1 MLYNE
6 NEVKI
11 KEESKMHKSIRF
23 ESLAAVHTHTH
34 TSILLDN
41 KIEGKKEEAR
51 IVFYAFV

>member
-1 MLYNE
+1 
-6 NEVKI
+6 
-11 KEESKMHKSIRF
+11 MHKSITF
-23 ESLAAVHTHTH
+23 ESLAAVH

>member
-1 MLYNE
+1 
-6 NEVKI
+6 
-11 KEESKMHKSIRF
+11 MHKSITF
-23 ESLAAVHTHTH
+23 ESLAAVHTHTHTH